1 MTNRPSKTICWT
13 PTWSELWKGVGLEHL
28 LLTGN
33 TADSVVLAIDDERG
47 PFRLVYRLNWNDE
60 WQLRSAELVVSTD
73 HYTRTLHLQTDGRGH
88 WLDGNRQT
96 MNELDGCF
104 DIDIWP
110 TPFTNS
116 FPIRRSPMEIG
127 ERQEFRM
134 AWVFGPDL
142 TVQPQSQ
149 AYTRL
154 SERLY
159 LFESLDGSGF
169 KAELPVDEDAFVL
182 DYPELFQRVN
192 AQTDS

>member
-1 MTNRPSKTICWT
+1 MVNRPSGTICWT
-13 PTWSELWKGVGLEHL
+13 PSWSELWKGVGLEHL
-28 LLTGN
+28 LLTEN

-73 HYTRTLHLQTDGRGH
+73 HFTHALHVETDGRGH
-88 WLDGNRQT
+88 WLDGNGQT
-96 MNELDGCF
+96 LNELDGCL

-116 FPIRRSPMEIG
+116 FPIRRSPLEIG

-142 TVQPQSQ
+142 TVRPQSQ

-154 SERLY
+154 GQQLY

-169 KAELPVDEDAFVL
+169 KAELPVDEDGFVL
-182 DYPELFQRVN
+182 DYPELFQRVK
-192 AQTDS
+192 AQADA